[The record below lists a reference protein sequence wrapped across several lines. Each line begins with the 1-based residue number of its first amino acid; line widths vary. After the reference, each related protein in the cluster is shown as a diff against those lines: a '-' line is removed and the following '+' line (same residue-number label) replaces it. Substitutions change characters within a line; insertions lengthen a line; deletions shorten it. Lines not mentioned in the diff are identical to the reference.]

1 MLEEVDTAAAKSGIR
16 QHWWHPTTR
25 HALGDKDKHSLFVP
39 VLFQTA
45 GLPSQLGE
53 LCGLN

>member
-25 HALGDKDKHSLFVP
+25 HALRDKDKHSLFVP